1 MQKLNIN
8 IAESG
13 NVPNRRRLDPN
24 ARRAQLLE
32 HAIAAFAEAGIERA
46 VHADVAV
53 RAKVSTPT
61 VFKYFP
67 TRGALV
73 DAVLSEI
80 EDAFVDFGG
89 MKSSGASLEL
99 KELTLKVTDTI
110 SDLCVERPNLMK
122 VALAWSVA
130 FSPVRARYKAFENS
144 RLRGIQNFLKT
155 DEPDPSDARILLSGL
170 FLFVRMHFDDTSKE
184 TRERYV
190 DRLSDMFDAAPEST
204 RKLRVGHQ

>member
-1 MQKLNIN
+1 MQNLNVN
-8 IAESG
+8 ISESG
-13 NVPNRRRLDPN
+13 KPPSRRRLDPD

-32 HAIAAFAEAGIERA
+32 HAIAAFAESGIERA

-67 TRGALV
+67 TRDALV

-89 MKSSGASLEL
+89 MKSSGTTLEL
-99 KELTLKVTDTI
+99 KELTLKITHTI
-110 SDLCVERPNLMK
+110 SKLCLERPNLMK

-144 RLRGIQNFLKT
+144 RLKGIQNFMNTK
-155 DEPDPSDARILLSGL
+155 DPDPSDARILLSSLLL
-170 FLFVRMHFDDTSKE
+170 FIRMHFDETLKE

-190 DRLSDMFDAAPEST
+190 DRLSDMFDAAPTNLS
-204 RKLRVGHQ
+204 